1 MWEII
6 ILKKKKLIWSWKVK
20 KITPIVEFALFTI
33 VSWVAGSNTFP
44 SFGVT
49 VLTIIWTRFV
59 TIRSFEAKFGA
70 AFLGKNTNKITYIL
84 NNWLKEYQV

>member
-1 MWEII
+1 MNKLVE
-6 ILKKKKLIWSWKVK
+6 KKK
-20 KITPIVEFALFTI
+20 KITPIVEFALFSI

-59 TIRSFEAKFGA
+59 TIQPFEAQFGTA
-70 AFLGKNTNKITYIL
+70 LS
-84 NNWLKEYQV
+84 